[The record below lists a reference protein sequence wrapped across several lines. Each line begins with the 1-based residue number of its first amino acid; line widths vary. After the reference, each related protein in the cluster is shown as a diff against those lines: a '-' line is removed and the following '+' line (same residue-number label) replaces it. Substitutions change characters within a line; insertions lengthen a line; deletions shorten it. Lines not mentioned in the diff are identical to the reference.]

1 MEAPLRELIAE
12 VRAKLEAAQ
21 TLAEIEAIRVQVLGR
36 KGTLT
41 ELRKQIPT
49 YEAAER
55 PRIGKLVT
63 DAQREI
69 VRLLE
74 AAEAHLAEKTLE
86 ASLERERL
94 DISLPGRTHEV
105 GRLHPIT
112 QTIYRIC
119 EIFTSLGFE
128 EVEGPEVETEYY
140 NFDALNT
147 PQHHPA
153 RDMQDTFYIAETVL
167 LRTHTSPV
175 QVRTMEKRKP
185 PLRIIVPG
193 RVYRRDADVSHSPMF
208 HQVEGLLV
216 DQNVRFSDLK
226 GVLAEFAR
234 RMFGEGTRV
243 RFRPSFFPFTEPS
256 AEVDVSCFLCEGEG
270 CRVCKQSGWVEILGA
285 GMVHPEVFRAVGYD
299 PEAYTGF
306 AFGIGVDRL
315 AMLRYR
321 ITDIHLLFTNDMR
334 FLSQF

>member
-1 MEAPLRELIAE
+1 MEASLRELIAE
-12 VRAKLEAAQ
+12 IRAKLETAQ
-21 TLAEIEAIRVQVLGR
+21 TPGDVETIRIQVLGR
-36 KGTLT
+36 KGRLT

-63 DAQREI
+63 DAHREI
-69 VRLLE
+69 IRLLE
-74 AAEAHLAEKTLE
+74 AAEARLAEKTLE
-86 ASLERERL
+86 TSLEREKL
-94 DISLPGRTHEV
+94 DISLPGRVHDV
-105 GRLHPIT
+105 GRLHPVT
-112 QTIYRIC
+112 QTIHRIC

-147 PQHHPA
+147 PPYHPA
-153 RDMQDTFYIAETVL
+153 RDMQDTFYITETIL

-216 DQNVRFSDLK
+216 DRNVRFSDLK

-270 CRVCKQSGWVEILGA
+270 CRVCKQTGWVEILGA

-299 PEAYTGF
+299 PETYTGF
-306 AFGIGVDRL
+306 AFGMGVDRI
-315 AMLRYR
+315 AMLRYH
-321 ITDIHLLFTNDMR
+321 IPDIHLLFTNDMR